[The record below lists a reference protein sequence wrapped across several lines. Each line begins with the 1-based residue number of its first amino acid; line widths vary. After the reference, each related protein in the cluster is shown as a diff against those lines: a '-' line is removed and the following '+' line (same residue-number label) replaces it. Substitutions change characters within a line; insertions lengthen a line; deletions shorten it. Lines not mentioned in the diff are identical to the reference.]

1 MKRKFLNLFI
11 IALMLCPALMR
22 AGDKKAV
29 AVGDFHVLVLKQDG
43 SLWAFGRNWSGQI
56 GDGTTETRETPV
68 KIMDDVVQISAF
80 EHNSMAVKADGTLWA
95 WGDNYSGALGD
106 GTTEERHSP
115 VKIMDNIKM
124 ASVGYS
130 HSFALDRN
138 GQLWG
143 WGKNYNGDLCDGTTQ
158 DRTHPV
164 KIIDGIKEVATG
176 DINALAVGNDGSLYL
191 ISPDNDDNRPRK
203 IMEGVRK
210 AACHGVHMALRNDG
224 TLWTWGSGNSDG
236 ELGDGTT
243 EMRYFPEEAVQIMT
257 DVVDIATGFCNAKA
271 VRKDGSLWA
280 WGTNDWGQLGNG
292 ATTGSKVPAKV
303 DDNVLS
309 VACGATISAW
319 ITRDGE
325 LRVVGKP
332 FYEGDR

>member
-1 MKRKFLNLFI
+1 
-11 IALMLCPALMR
+11 
-22 AGDKKAV
+22 
-29 AVGDFHVLVLKQDG
+29 
-43 SLWAFGRNWSGQI
+43 
-56 GDGTTETRETPV
+56 
-68 KIMDDVVQISAF
+68 MDDVVQISAF

-176 DINALAVGNDGSLYL
+176 DINTLAVGNDGSLYL